1 MVLIKKLEE
10 FIENFKKTGFT
21 FNNDQIGTS
30 SEYEKGKHD
39 FLNKLLGIAHTFNPE
54 FGHHRP
60 DGKGGQ
66 RVITTFDTNKFITWV
81 FDWSIE
87 LRNDIARDVWGKEEY
102 DHERVK
108 AKFDSRIYDMGRRDC
123 AKKFV
128 KAFKKEF
135 NINWEK

>member
-66 RVITTFDTNKFITWV
+66 RLITTFDTNKFITWV

-87 LRNDIARDVWGKEEY
+87 LRN
-102 DHERVK
+102 
-108 AKFDSRIYDMGRRDC
+108 
-123 AKKFV
+123 
-128 KAFKKEF
+128 
-135 NINWEK
+135 